1 MVLQNADV
9 DVTDDLLF
17 ETRSEIRSARRQD
30 NLRLVGLPRSILE
43 LRVNRMILYKIW
55 RTGVSAVVTIMTVVS
70 QREIRPTL
78 S

>member
-30 NLRLVGLPRSILE
+30 NLRLGGFPRSILE